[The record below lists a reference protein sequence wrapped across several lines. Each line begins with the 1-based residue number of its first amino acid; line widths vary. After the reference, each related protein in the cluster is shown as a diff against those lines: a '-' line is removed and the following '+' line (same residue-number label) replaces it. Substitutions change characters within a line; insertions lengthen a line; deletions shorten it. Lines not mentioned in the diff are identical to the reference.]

1 MNVLFEQTIATAK
14 LKIMLKIHPQ
24 YITDNTGKKI
34 SAVLPIKEFKT
45 IMEELEELEDIKL
58 YDESK
63 NDNEPAIAKKKAMA
77 MIEAERKKLGK

>member
-1 MNVLFEQTIATAK
+1 MIA
-14 LKIMLKIHPQ
+14 IHPH

-34 SAVLPIKEFKT
+34 SAVLPMKEFKT
-45 IMEELEELEDIKL
+45 LLDELEELEDIKL

-63 NDNEPAIAKKKAMA
+63 NDKEPAIAKSKAMA